1 MATNTRLVPG
11 EPYEPWF
18 ERSPGA
24 TLLGAAALFVVIT
37 AVRVALGDD
46 ATVGVTMLYLLPI
59 SLVALAWGRWAGLAC
74 GAVAITMLG
83 LWVLVADVD
92 LSPLG
97 WASRAVPLML
107 TGYLLGDA
115 SDRLR
120 RAEEE
125 RLVRDAQD
133 LLRRQAVEIND
144 TLVQGM
150 AAAKW
155 ILEAGRLDEGIKA
168 LDNTL
173 LTGQELVSQLIREAG
188 LGVPDPWPGHRSEPG
203 GDESSS
209 RGA

>member
-1 MATNTRLVPG
+1 MITRTRLVPG

-18 ERSPGA
+18 DRSPGA
-24 TLLGAAALFVVIT
+24 TLFSAVVLFVVIT
-37 AVRVALGDD
+37 AVRVALGND
-46 ATVGVTMLYLLPI
+46 ATVGVTMLYLLPV
-59 SLVALAWGRWAGLAC
+59 SLVALAWGRWAGLTC

-83 LWVLVADVD
+83 LWVLVAEVD
-92 LSPLG
+92 LSALG
-97 WASRAVPLML
+97 WASRAVPLLL

-125 RLVRDAQD
+125 RLQRDAQD

-168 LDNTL
+168 LDDTL
-173 LTGQELVSQLIREAG
+173 LTGQELVSELIREAG
-188 LGVPDPWPGHRSEPG
+188 LGVPNPWPGPEAG
-203 GDESSS
+203 S
-209 RGA
+209 RTDGTDRRA